1 MWKLT
6 IPVWELILRGLAI
19 YLLFIL
25 ALRLFGKRQLG
36 QFTVF
41 DLALLLLTANSLQ
54 PAMTGTDSSL
64 LGGIILSGTLFIGNW
79 SLGWASLRFLPLKQ
93 LLQPP
98 PSILARDGRWD
109 RRALRRE
116 WIDLDEAEA
125 ALRHAGLEDN
135 SQATLVIL
143 EADATIS
150 AVIPKQSAVRS
161 QERTP

>member
-6 IPVWELILRGLAI
+6 IPVWELILRGLVI

-64 LGGIILSGTLFIGNW
+64 LGGIMLSGTLFIGNG
-79 SLGWASLRFLPLKQ
+79 SLGWASLRFPPLKR

-125 ALRHAGLEDN
+125 ALRHAGLEDI
-135 SQATLVIL
+135 SQAALVVL
-143 EADATIS
+143 EADGTIS
-150 AVIPKQSAVRS
+150 VIPKQSAVRS

>member
-79 SLGWASLRFLPLKQ
+79 SLGWA
-93 LLQPP
+93 
-98 PSILARDGRWD
+98 
-109 RRALRRE
+109 
-116 WIDLDEAEA
+116 
-125 ALRHAGLEDN
+125 
-135 SQATLVIL
+135 
-143 EADATIS
+143 
-150 AVIPKQSAVRS
+150 
-161 QERTP
+161 

>member
-54 PAMTGTDSSL
+54 PALTVTDSSL

-79 SLGWASLRFLPLKQ
+79 SLGWASLRFPPLKR

-125 ALRHAGLEDN
+125 ALRHAGLEDI
-135 SQATLVIL
+135 SQAALVVL
-143 EADATIS
+143 EADGTIS
-150 AVIPKQSAVRS
+150 VIPKQSAVRS